1 MIRRVLESL
10 ANSVM
15 ATGLIRLGE
24 AAQRVMSGEARRAI
38 AHASHGPC
46 LQSNMVALLEG
57 ES

>member
-1 MIRRVLESL
+1 
-10 ANSVM
+10 VM